1 MWGKGIYPP
10 FDVIMSLS
18 RLAKDA
24 IGEGK
29 TREDHK
35 DVANTLISAYSKALE
50 LRSLATLVGERNL
63 GWRER
68 RYLRFA
74 DAFEQRFIKQ
84 GYYERR
90 SFEETLDIGWDVL
103 SILPEDEL
111 TNARPQ
117 ITQKF
122 YRRHIFES
130 VKL

>member
-68 RYLRFA
+68 RPPSCRTP
-74 DAFEQRFIKQ
+74 QS
-84 GYYERR
+84 ER
-90 SFEETLDIGWDVL
+90 SKDL
-103 SILPEDEL
+103 SSLLKRREASP
-111 TNARPQ
+111 TAR
-117 ITQKF
+117 
-122 YRRHIFES
+122 
-130 VKL
+130 